1 MVDDSTFRLS
11 FLVASF
17 FVVYLFVSWYRRD
30 PLLDAI
36 PTVGYSD
43 PILSYFSALRFLIN
57 GLPMLNDGYE
67 KTRSRLGIFKI
78 ATFWGWM
85 VLASDPELIEDVK
98 KAPDDILSFRV
109 PVREFLQ
116 MKYTMDVLD
125 LDNVYHV
132 DIIRTKLTRNIADI
146 FKEVRDELVRSLDAS
161 IPTDGDDW
169 VKVPVVETM
178 RHVICAT
185 SNRVFV
191 GAPLCRDQ
199 DYLNLNLNFTVN
211 VIKNATILTMF
222 PKPLRPV
229 VARVISNLPSQIRK
243 QEEFIRAMVKERFA
257 RMEEFGEN
265 WDDKPN
271 DMLMW
276 LMSDAK
282 GVERSVEGL
291 ARRLLVINFAAIFT
305 TSLSFTSAF
314 YHLLSNP
321 EYIEPL
327 RHDIETAVAEEGW
340 TKAAMDKMLKVDSFL
355 RESQRISVAGI
366 VGLARFTLRP
376 FTFSNGVT
384 IPAGRI
390 IAAPVTAI
398 HTDGDIYP
406 NPKKFDGFRFAN
418 LREHDGVAGQQVTS
432 TSAEY
437 LTFGYGRHACPGRF
451 FAANEVKA
459 LLAHILVTYD
469 FKVEE
474 GKRAPRTRYIGSML
488 VPEKAN
494 VMFRKRQK

>member
-1 MVDDSTFRLS
+1 
-11 FLVASF
+11 
-17 FVVYLFVSWYRRD
+17 
-30 PLLDAI
+30 
-36 PTVGYSD
+36 
-43 PILSYFSALRFLIN
+43 
-57 GLPMLNDGYE
+57 
-67 KTRSRLGIFKI
+67 
-78 ATFWGWM
+78 
-85 VLASDPELIEDVK
+85 
-98 KAPDDILSFRV
+98 
-109 PVREFLQ
+109 VREFFQ

-132 DIIRTKLTRNIADI
+132 DIIRTRLTRNIADI
-146 FKEVRDELVRSLDAS
+146 FKKVRDELVRSLDAS

-243 QEEFIRAMVKERFA
+243 QEEFIRAMVEERFA